1 MTRESQQAAGD
12 APTRQRILA
21 AALRL
26 FGQYGYNA
34 TPIRLIAKEVGI
46 SDAAV
51 LHHFRSKRAILTEL
65 WSSSGRQAVD
75 YSRAFPFRTE
85 ADMREAVLEVLDS
98 SGENFQ
104 LSRLLTHQA
113 LNGDEQAAAELSS
126 ARERW
131 HDVLR
136 HRFSCFEVPDRDRL
150 ADSFASSLRGFLWAT
165 QVTHGE
171 NYPAAV
177 MDPAV
182 REQAVAV
189 VLRSCPIGR
198 FTPRDAES
206 RTG

>member
-1 MTRESQQAAGD
+1 MTRESQQASGD
-12 APTRQRILA
+12 TPTRQRILA
-21 AALRL
+21 VALRL
-26 FGQYGYNA
+26 FGQYGFDA

-75 YSRAFPFRTE
+75 FTRAVPFRSE
-85 ADMREAVLEVLDS
+85 ADMRDLVLEVLDS

-113 LNGDEQAAAELSS
+113 MNGDEQASAELTSV
-126 ARERW
+126 RDRW

-136 HRFSCFEVPDRDRL
+136 HRFSCFDTPDRERL
-150 ADSFASSLRGFLWAT
+150 VDSFASTLRGFLWTT
-165 QVTHGE
+165 QVLHGE
-171 NYPAAV
+171 NYPAAIK
-177 MDPAV
+177 DPAL
-182 REQAVAV
+182 REQAAAV
-189 VLRSCPIGR
+189 VIRSCPIAR
-198 FTPRDAES
+198 FITDAEP